1 MGTQGKAAG
10 TSRISTTIS
19 ECRQYEGA
27 DYLKLGRFATGALK
41 GVIRVAGRDDPDVS
55 EAVSL
60 LSGIRGL
67 TVFSYDD
74 CSEEDKASINLK
86 LTDALSDSD
95 VLMEASDSGEKVKIY
110 GSYDESSDKV
120 SDFVIFAP
128 SESALICIKGS
139 VSMETIARIASD
151 D

>member
-1 MGTQGKAAG
+1 M
-10 TSRISTTIS
+10 
-19 ECRQYEGA
+19 
-27 DYLKLGRFATGALK
+27 
-41 GVIRVAGRDDPDVS
+41 RVAGIDDPDVS
-55 EAVSL
+55 EAVGL
-60 LSGIRGL
+60 LSDIRGL

-86 LTDALSDSD
+86 LTDALSDSE

>member
-10 TSRISTTIS
+10 KPQIYTTIY

-27 DYLKLGRFATGALK
+27 DYLKLGRFATGAIK
-41 GVIRVAGRDDPDVS
+41 GVVRVAGIDDPDVS
-55 EAVSL
+55 EAVGL
-60 LSGIRGL
+60 LSDIRGL

-86 LTDALSDSD
+86 LTNALSDSE

-110 GSYDESSDKV
+110 GTYDERSDIV
-120 SDFVIFAP
+120 SDFVIFSP

-139 VSMETIARIASD
+139 VSMDTIARIASD